1 MAVNGGAM
9 CGSGYV
15 LSLVVGTPDDAIRG
29 SGILLSLVASP
40 LGISG
45 ITKGVLSSLSYGMS
59 GRSSS
64 E

>member
-9 CGSGYV
+9 CGGGSV
-15 LSLVVGTPDDAIRG
+15 LSLVVGTPDDAMRG
-29 SGILLSLVASP
+29 SGIVLSLVA
-40 LGISG
+40 LLISG
-45 ITKGVLSSLSYGMS
+45 IGVSSSLSYGMS